1 MPTVTRLKRH
11 DTAPAFTASL
21 LDANGD
27 PVNLSGAAA
36 RFLMRNPRTRA
47 LKVSGAMSI
56 TDAALGRVS
65 YAWAAADTD
74 TPGVYQVE
82 VQVTFADTTI
92 ETFPNG
98 SHHRLEVLKD
108 LGP

>member
-1 MPTVTRLKRH
+1 MPRITKIKRH
-11 DTAPAFTASL
+11 DTAPAFTATL
-21 LDANGD
+21 QDANND
-27 PVNLSGAAA
+27 AVDISGAAVL
-36 RFLMRNPRTRA
+36 FLMRNPRTRE
-47 LKVSGAMSI
+47 LKVSSAATI
-56 TDAALGRVS
+56 TDAAAGRIS
-65 YAWAAADTD
+65 YAWAAGDTD

-82 VQVTFADTTI
+82 VQVTFGSGEV